1 MSIIDLYMD
10 ILTIAVCMRYQAI
23 AAADGNVAL
32 ADKFDWLGTIQTRFL
47 QIALIP
53 RYFLFLWTLLWG
65 GKYLPCKQFFMN
77 HLFECEEDNWQKQF
91 AGLMNLISDVLTG
104 QFILNGKGDSND
116 LSY

>member
-10 ILTIAVCMRYQAI
+10 ILAIAVCMRYQAI
-23 AAADGNVAL
+23 AEKDGDVDL
-32 ADKFDWLGTIQTRFL
+32 ANNFSWLGTIQTRFL

-77 HLFECEEDNWQKQF
+77 HLFECEEDNWQK
-91 AGLMNLISDVLTG
+91 
-104 QFILNGKGDSND
+104 
-116 LSY
+116 

>member
-47 QIALIP
+47 
-53 RYFLFLWTLLWG
+53 
-65 GKYLPCKQFFMN
+65 
-77 HLFECEEDNWQKQF
+77 
-91 AGLMNLISDVLTG
+91 
-104 QFILNGKGDSND
+104 
-116 LSY
+116 